1 MSWRNADFDHVGG
14 TKLYLQRLASSP
26 LVRQSLPNAAA
37 ICQQYFAFR
46 RQHGEAMHA
55 FLVREALGYSE
66 FIEALERLKDDKMG
80 IEQHEKDFDLPEEYV
95 TDEAEL
101 GEDQPDPDD
110 DDDRGDRARPSP
122 SPTPRPA
129 AGDTDG
135 SVGSPLRPPPRSTP
149 SRHSAAVGPDDP
161 GFSLAD
167 SFVLGVLR
175 GFRLLQAAGLNAD
188 EKRDIVSATRG
199 SLEFEVIVK
208 ALQTMWDEQLLGRP
222 GVSHQS
228 QPRPSWR
235 YQNMIESPMEESDWW
250 LQDYAAE
257 TDWDSWTDPNYDQY
271 YGYGDNLNLLKL
283 KPINFKVMILLTL
296 NYRKLKPRSA
306 WRKTLPWR
314 PSVHGLKPSELQLL
328 FDEIVALAIRNR
340 CLPRTPDAFD
350 VEVSTSLGTARIGPI
365 RVPRIALRVALC
377 TTSTTSRRTT
387 TTTSSARARARTSR
401 RGARASS
408 PTG

>member
-1 MSWRNADFDHVGG
+1 MPTWDGSARSWRRYTPEVSWFVRSTPYHKRRYCATKLVSQLSGPARLLAMSWRNADFDNVGG
-14 TKLYLQRLASSP
+14 TKLYLQRLATSP

-46 RQHGEAMHA
+46 REHGEAMHA

-95 TDEAEL
+95 TDEAEP

-110 DDDRGDRARPSP
+110 DDDREARARPPS
-122 SPTPRPA
+122 SPTTRPA

-175 GFRLLQAAGLNAD
+175 GFRPLQAAGLNAD

-208 ALQTMWDEQLLGRP
+208 DEQLLGRP
-222 GVSHQS
+222 GG
-228 QPRPSWR
+228 
-235 YQNMIESPMEESDWW
+235 W

-271 YGYGDNLNLLKL
+271 YGYGDI
-283 KPINFKVMILLTL
+283 PEE
-296 NYRKLKPRSA
+296 PE
-306 WRKTLPWR
+306 
-314 PSVHGLKPSELQLL
+314 PSEAQAHQVQGDDPADPQLQ
-328 FDEIVALAIRNR
+328 EAQAAERMAENLAMEAQ
-340 CLPRTPDAFD
+340 RTWTEAQ
-350 VEVSTSLGTARIGPI
+350 
-365 RVPRIALRVALC
+365 
-377 TTSTTSRRTT
+377 
-387 TTTSSARARARTSR
+387 
-401 RGARASS
+401 
-408 PTG
+408 